1 MIDFGIILISFYCI
15 ILLLG
20 FLIVKLL
27 KIKNYKVYS
36 TIIVSWILWLIF
48 AIFVRINI
56 PEDTLCNGSEI
67 DNALSNLYVVST
79 ANLVHH
85 LAMLFSLYKVIR
97 GNIAK

>member
-27 KIKNYKVYS
+27 KIKNYKMYF

-48 AIFVRINI
+48 AIFVGGTIFDRV
-56 PEDTLCNGSEI
+56 GSDNEI
-67 DNALSNLYVVST
+67 YNALSNLYAIST
-79 ANLVHH
+79 MNLVHH

-97 GNIAK
+97 GNIAKS